1 MAGEI
6 GAGVAM
12 VERQGKRRE
21 GHEFVGRVVVVTQ
34 AIEAEQMVV
43 MSMRMVG
50 EMRRHM
56 VRGVGLEDRVLVV
69 SRQVGARPRLVVR
82 AASRLVCVVVMA
94 LLGRL
99 CMMRLSSYQV

>member
-12 VERQGKRRE
+12 VERQGKRRK

-50 EMRRHM
+50 EMRGHM